1 MRSTRNSINKLMT
14 KKIIAVI
21 LLVIVL
27 CCFAFACKKD
37 EEHVSVRFGSTY
49 VVSESF
55 DGLGVEWGTYEDTNK
70 MVKGSWPRVL
80 SAVDK
85 LKPTLV
91 RCMTNLDW
99 FVTDFDN
106 KDTEAASDDTWN
118 YNFNNKQ
125 MLNASNVLDYCQAHG
140 IKVAF
145 GVWNVIGN
153 ADPEKDIYGM
163 IPNASADPRWAKMC
177 ADLMEYLVKVKGYTC
192 IRWFVNTN
200 EPNVI
205 GTRGTSKNAYNT
217 PDIWVQGVRNVRAAL
232 DGIGL
237 KDLAIVGGD
246 TTQVLGS
253 KLYLEKIAKEIPD
266 IIDNYGVHLYVNNSQ
281 IDKGEYEAMLREFYY
296 TLQDKDKALGN
307 SKQMYIWEAG
317 LLSGKNQATDCND
330 LIMTYG
336 YGLRMADYTVQSL
349 NAGINGIVFWD
360 LDDAMH
366 FMYTE
371 NGTTAKEWGMFSTL
385 ATAEI
390 GKQEYRPWYHSSV
403 LLTNVLRPGNT
414 LYGAKNLP
422 EGLRTI
428 ASVNSDRTQGGIVVV
443 NNSKKTIT
451 QEMILDEEIKT
462 EGKLYV
468 YLYNEKT
475 LNLDENGFVTPNIVI
490 DGSLNNKIK
499 MEIPAYTMLVVS
511 TERI

>member
-1 MRSTRNSINKLMT
+1 MT
-14 KKIIAVI
+14 KKIVAII
-21 LLVIVL
+21 LLLLLAVT
-27 CCFAFACKKD
+27 FAFGCKKD
-37 EEHVSVRFGSTY
+37 DEHVSLKFGSSDI
-49 VVSESF
+49 VSRSF

-85 LKPTLV
+85 LNPALV

-99 FVTDFDN
+99 FVTDFSDN
-106 KDTEAASDDTWN
+106 DTEKDYSDDTWS

-125 MLNASNVLDYCQAHG
+125 MVNASDVLDYCQAHG

-153 ADPEKDIYGM
+153 ADPSKDIYGM

-177 ADLMEYLVKVKGYTC
+177 ADLMEYLVKTKGYTC

-205 GTRGTSKNAYNT
+205 GNRGTSKNAYNT
-217 PDIWVQGVRNVRAAL
+217 TEKWMEGVKNVRKAL
-232 DGIGL
+232 DNIGL
-237 KDLAIVGGD
+237 KNISIVGGD
-246 TTQVLGS
+246 TTTILASQE
-253 KLYLEKIAKEIPD
+253 YLVEAAKNIPD
-266 IIDNYGVHLYVNNSQ
+266 ILDNYGVHLYVNNSQ
-281 IDKGEYEAMLREFYY
+281 IDKGEYESAVRKLYY
-296 TLQDKDKALGN
+296 NVHNADSALGKTKN
-307 SKQMYIWEAG
+307 MYIWEAG
-317 LLSGKNQATDCND
+317 LLSGKKQDTDCNE

-336 YGLRMADYTVQSL
+336 YGLRMADYTIQSL
-349 NAGINGIVFWD
+349 NAGINGIVYWD

-371 NGTTAKEWGMFSTL
+371 TGTNAKEWGMFSTL

-403 LLTNVLRPGNT
+403 LLTNVLRPGNVI
-414 LYGAKNLP
+414 YGAKKLP
-422 EGLRTI
+422 DGVRAVAT
-428 ASVNSDRTQGGIVVV
+428 VNSDRTQGGIVVV
-443 NNSKKTIT
+443 NNSKKTLS
-451 QEMILDEEIKT
+451 QDMVLDEKIKT
-462 EGKLYV
+462 DGKLYV

-475 LNLDENGFVTPNIVI
+475 LKLDENGFVAPNYVL
-490 DGSLNNKIK
+490 DGSLNDTIT
-499 MEIPAYTMLVVS
+499 MEVPASTVMVVS

>member
-1 MRSTRNSINKLMT
+1 M
-14 KKIIAVI
+14 KKIIAII
-21 LLVIVL
+21 LLLLL
-27 CCFAFACKKD
+27 CASFAFGCKKD

-49 VVSESF
+49 VVSSSF

-85 LKPTLV
+85 LNPALV

-99 FVTDFDN
+99 FVNDFTDGATP
-106 KDTEAASDDTWN
+106 KDYSDDTWS

-125 MLNASNVLDYCQAHG
+125 MVNAADVLDYCQAHG

-177 ADLMEYLVKVKGYTC
+177 ADLMEYLVKIKGYTC

-205 GTRGTSKNAYNT
+205 GNKGTSKNAYSST
-217 PDIWVQGVRNVRAAL
+217 DIWIQGVKNVRKAL
-232 DGIGL
+232 DEVGL
-237 KDLAIVGGD
+237 KNLSIVGGD
-246 TTQVLGS
+246 TTTILASQE
-253 KLYLEKIAKEIPD
+253 YLEKAAKEIPD
-266 IIDNYGVHLYVNNSQ
+266 ILDNYGVHLYVNNSQ
-281 IDKGEYEAMLREFYY
+281 IDKGEYETAVRRLFFNIHGV
-296 TLQDKDKALGN
+296 DSALGRT
-307 SKQMYIWEAG
+307 KQMYIWEAG
-317 LLSGKNQATDCND
+317 LLSGKKQDTDCNE

-336 YGLRMADYTVQSL
+336 YGLRMADYTLQSI
-349 NAGINGIVFWD
+349 NAGINGIVYWD

-371 NGTTAKEWGMFSTL
+371 AGTTAKEWGMFSTL

-414 LYGAKNLP
+414 VYGCKNMP
-422 EGLRTI
+422 EGVRCVAT
-428 ASVNSDRTQGGIVVV
+428 VNADRTQGGIVVV
-443 NNSKKTIT
+443 NNSKKTLS

-475 LNLDENGFVTPNIVI
+475 LKMDENGFIAPNYVI
-490 DGSLNNKIK
+490 DGSLNNKLT
-499 MEIPAYTMLVVS
+499 MEVPASTVMVIS